1 MKIIDDSRK
10 INKGDI
16 FVAIDKGHDFIKDA
30 INKGAEKI
38 INEKE
43 IFDVET
49 IIVNDSKEYIAHE
62 LKEKFKKDFKK
73 TTLIGITGTNGKTT
87 TAYLIYQ
94 LFNSLNIKCA
104 YIGTIGFYLDNKFT
118 SLNNT
123 TPDLV
128 DLYTIFEECFKHK
141 VKVIVMEVSS
151 HALALNRVLGL
162 EFNYAIFSN
171 LTHDH
176 LDFHHDLNDYKNAK
190 KRLFNMLKCEKKAIL
205 NSDSPYFQDFIF
217 KKNKNITYG
226 TNGNYKLV
234 DYELLIDKSIFKVE
248 VENKIYDIT
257 LNIPGK
263 YNIYNY
269 LSAFALL
276 KEYGIKI
283 NKIIEKTKFL
293 KCPPGR
299 MELIK
304 KNNYFVFVDYAHTP
318 DAVLNVLKNV
328 HEYKINKVIT
338 IIGCGGN
345 RDKLKRPIMGDI
357 ATNNSDYVIFTNDN
371 PRNENEEDIMKDI
384 VYNLDKAN
392 YEIIFDREIAIK
404 KGIELLDEFDLLLIL
419 GKGHETYQII
429 GNEKHDFNDKL
440 VALKYL
446 DMK

>member
-1 MKIIDDSRK
+1 MNLKDDSRK
-10 INKGDI
+10 IIKGDT
-16 FVAIDKGHDFIKDA
+16 FVAIDKGHDYIKDA
-30 INKGAEKI
+30 INNGAKKI

-43 IFDVET
+43 IFDVDT
-49 IIVNDSKEYIAHE
+49 VLVNDSRQYTADY
-62 LKEKFKKDFKK
+62 LKQKYKKNFKK
-73 TTLIGITGTNGKTT
+73 TTLIGVTGTNGKTT

-118 SLNNT
+118 CLNNT

-176 LDFHHDLNDYKNAK
+176 LDFHQDLDNYKNAK
-190 KRLFNMLKCEKKAIL
+190 RRLFNMLKCEKKAIL
-205 NSDSPYFQDFIF
+205 NSDSPYYQDFIF
-217 KKNKNITYG
+217 KKNNNITYG
-226 TNGNYKLV
+226 VNGDYKLV
-234 DYELLIDKSIFKVE
+234 DYKLLIDKTIFKIKVDD
-248 VENKIYDIT
+248 KTYDIT

-269 LSAFALL
+269 LSAFTLL

-283 NKIIEKTKFL
+283 NKIIEKTSNL
-293 KCPPGR
+293 KYPQGR

-304 KNNYFVFVDYAHTP
+304 KNNYYVFIDYAHTP

-328 HEYKINKVIT
+328 HEYKLNKVIT
-338 IIGCGGN
+338 IVGCGGN

-357 ATNNSDYVIFTNDN
+357 ATSNSDYVIFTNDN
-371 PRNENEEDIMKDI
+371 PRYENEEDIIRDI
-384 VYNLDKAN
+384 TSNLVKTN
-392 YEIIFDREIAIK
+392 YEIIYNRENAIK
-404 KGIELLDEFDLLLIL
+404 KGIELLEENDILLIL
-419 GKGHETYQII
+419 GKGHENYQII
-429 GNEKHDFNDKL
+429 GNEKSEFNDKL
-440 VALKYL
+440 IALKYL
-446 DMK
+446 DRK